1 MLTYLAYGLLLLSL
15 GTWAHKWSQ
24 IEETPGQ
31 IFVTDLMLQVGARDI
46 NLNLQKLSEG
56 ETIHVAM
63 PYAFAAT
70 SALFPEIHPIG
81 TFYWENTKGIAAST
95 KFFAGLNNDTPTDFA
110 VVQGGRQGGPFAKL
124 ANAVAQ
130 DDTSPATIESSRA
143 WQLSTQQNPQGWSE
157 IPYYGTFE
165 SQQFSA
171 RIFESAAVDG
181 KGHH

>member
-1 MLTYLAYGLLLLSL
+1 
-15 GTWAHKWSQ
+15 
-24 IEETPGQ
+24 
-31 IFVTDLMLQVGARDI
+31 
-46 NLNLQKLSEG
+46 
-56 ETIHVAM
+56 M